1 MYMYVFPAL
10 EDTCFH
16 GLPSSLI
23 KLIFFIRYIK
33 DYPYFSI
40 TFHNAMLFSCF
51 KENTRCSWTSA
62 YFLPHWADPSQL
74 KSTEVSY
81 DYHED
86 DELSSLECYKEEL
99 SRQLGMLVC
108 LKHKGTSMV

>member
-1 MYMYVFPAL
+1 MACHL
-10 EDTCFH
+10 H
-16 GLPSSLI
+16 SLNGT
-23 KLIFFIRYIK
+23 RCMNN
-33 DYPYFSI
+33 YPYFSI
-40 TFHNAMLFSCF
+40 TLHATLLSCF

-108 LKHKGTSMV
+108 LKHNGTLMV